1 MVFLIIHDHRQ
12 HHGQRIYEDTGG
24 TRRTKAGYGQ
34 DHGRSRC
41 IVGRVDAAS
50 IHAVYDR
57 TAAVLYGAAMRM
69 TGNEEQACTILRN
82 VFNTIRMP
90 GNGYTTDQGR
100 PLLWLLRQ
108 VHAAG
113 SALLKRS
120 GVRAEGTTLPTS
132 PVDQTLYL
140 SLRCYAL
147 STGTMEDHKPGD
159 RVIGRHEVLN
169 HLRRN
174 MPR

>member
-1 MVFLIIHDHRQ
+1 MIIGSTMDKGSTKTQ
-12 HHGQRIYEDTGG
+12 GALAEQKPGMDKTTDDLGALLVGVDT
-24 TRRTKAGYGQ
+24 T
-34 DHGRSRC
+34 
-41 IVGRVDAAS
+41 S
-50 IHAVYDR
+50 IHLVYDR
-57 TAAVLYGAAMRM
+57 TAAVLYGAALRM